1 MSPTVRVPRALRSA
15 LTGQPDARD
24 WLAALPDLVAVA
36 CERWDLA
43 IDLAP
48 RAPAWHGNASL
59 VVPVRREGEALVLK
73 VGWPHLEARDEA
85 VALRRWA
92 GEGAVRLLGGDGGWT
107 LLLERLDS
115 THDLQT
121 LPVPAA
127 IEVVGSLLRR
137 LHVPAPP
144 GLHLLSDDV
153 RRWLVEPAG
162 AGRRGARAGAAAAG
176 RRRARGAAAPG
187 VRPARRHAPA
197 PRPALRQRAGGAAR
211 AVAGDRPQAAV
222 GRPGLRGG
230 AAAVEPVGRG
240 RGHRRPG
247 RRGAAPARDRL
258 RRSGSRRRAG
268 AGVGRRPRASTTPS
282 SAPGR
287 ATPPS
292 LAVHTTILGAV
303 R

>member
-153 RRWLVEPAG
+153 RRSPADLP
-162 AGRRGARAGAAAAG
+162 AQA
-176 RRRARGAAAPG
+176 AAAPG
-187 VRPARRHAPA
+187 LVPPPLADAGLG
-197 PRPALRQRAGGAAR
+197 ALRQLASDPRDGTLLHRDLHYANVLAGRREPWLVIDPKPLSGDPAFEVAPLLWNRWDEAVATGDPAAEVRRRLEIACAAAGLDVERAR
-211 AVAGDRPQAAV
+211 AWVAVRELDNALECTGPGD
-222 GRPGLRGG
+222 
-230 AAAVEPVGRG
+230 
-240 RGHRRPG
+240 
-247 RRGAAPARDRL
+247 
-258 RRSGSRRRAG
+258 
-268 AGVGRRPRASTTPS
+268 
-282 SAPGR
+282 
-287 ATPPS
+287 ATE